1 MLCSIND
8 ALKGVTSCK
17 WQRMLSEKRGC
28 GALQTS
34 CNVKYTIVQRQRRV
48 FTLPPPLYSII
59 YVTIIIANVSGA
71 PLFSFLLFLN
81 SALNAPCALSHRQY
95 KRSHCNCL
103 LPFFSLTPH
112 NQHPAH
118 CSSYL
123 LSLSFSAK
131 QQLQPHFFRMGNKRM
146 CCFPI
151 DTPIGDFTL
160 LTNTYSSCRSKL
172 QFRPK

>member
-71 PLFSFLLFLN
+71 PLFSFLPFLN
-81 SALNAPCALSHRQY
+81 SALSAPCALSHRQY

-103 LPFFSLTPH
+103 LSFLSLTPH
-112 NQHPAH
+112 NQHLAH
-118 CSSYL
+118 CFFYL
-123 LSLSFSAK
+123 LSLILFQLSNNCNPIFSEWATSV
-131 QQLQPHFFRMGNKRM
+131 
-146 CCFPI
+146 CVAFPL
-151 DTPIGDFTL
+151 TPL
-160 LTNTYSSCRSKL
+160 LLILLY
-172 QFRPK
+172 